1 MMTLHDILE
10 DIHALIPQLAAFE
23 RKYGLLS
30 ETFYEWYSQGYEP
43 ADDNWVLDFV
53 EWAGLYKIWLDRLQ
67 EYRETLRARTTQT
80 RGVARLFKETMP
92 A

>member
-1 MMTLHDILE
+1 MALHDILE

-43 ADDNWVLDFV
+43 ADDAWVLDFV
-53 EWAGLYKIWLDRLQ
+53 EWAGLYKIFLDRLH
-67 EYRETLRARTTQT
+67 EYRKALSTRTAQFG
-80 RGVARLFKETMP
+80 GVNRLFKEAVP